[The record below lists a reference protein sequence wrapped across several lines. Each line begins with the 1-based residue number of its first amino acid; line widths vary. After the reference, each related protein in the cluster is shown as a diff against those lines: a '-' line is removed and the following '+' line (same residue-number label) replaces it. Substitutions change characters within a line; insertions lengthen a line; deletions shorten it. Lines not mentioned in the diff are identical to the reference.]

1 MSLSK
6 KDLIAKVAKEA
17 DETKVTV
24 EKVTDAY
31 HHVVKEELK
40 AGNEIYIKGF
50 GTYTNKTRSAR
61 EGRNPSTGK
70 PIHIEEKKTIKF
82 KIAQPFHD
90 ELNGIVKEKKVKE
103 KKEEKEEK

>member
-6 KDLIAKVAKEA
+6 KDLISKVAEKA
-17 DETKVTV
+17 KETKVTV

-31 HHVVKEELK
+31 HDVVKEELK

-82 KIAQPFHD
+82 KIAKPR
-90 ELNGIVKEKKVKE
+90 
-103 KKEEKEEK
+103 